1 MQKITPHLWYDREAR
16 EAAEFYTSSFEDS
29 KIKSV
34 KTIHDTPSGSAD
46 IVGIELRGEEFML
59 LSGGPYFRFTPAISF
74 LVACTTRGEVD
85 DLWAKLSPGGS
96 AMMELGSYPFSER
109 YGWIQDRYGLSWQVM
124 FMGDREVT
132 RRIIP
137 TLMFTGEQ
145 CGKVE
150 EAIGFYASVFRNAKT
165 DHVLRYARGEDPDRE
180 GTVKHAGFTIEG
192 LEYAAMDSARVHGF
206 TFNEAISFMVSC
218 RTQQEIDYY
227 WQKLSAVPSAEQCG
241 WLKDRYGVSW
251 QIVPTI
257 MNDMLND
264 KDPKRIARVT
274 GAFLAMKKFDIAAL
288 EAAFA
293 GR

>member
-1 MQKITPHLWYDREAR
+1 MQKITPHLWFDREAR
-16 EAAEFYTSSFEDS
+16 EAAEFYTSSFKDS

-46 IVGIELRGEEFML
+46 IVGIELRGEELML

-74 LVACTTRGEVD
+74 LVACATREEVD

-145 CGKVE
+145 CGKAE

-218 RTQQEIDYY
+218 RTQEEIDCY

-274 GAFLAMKKFDIAAL
+274 EAFLAMKKFDIAAL